1 MDGTS
6 LRVQRIPYS
15 VDALKIKAAASSDQ
29 VSTWINLQQ
38 TNRVIE
44 AALEARLHE
53 AVDLSLAEF
62 ELLMRLQVAAD
73 RPLQMSQIAAQLI
86 NSPSGTTRI
95 ADRLEKAGLIERET
109 PRENRRVVHIKLT
122 DQGRSVLDQ
131 ANQAFRE
138 TLDEAFASHVTQD
151 EVTSLRATLR
161 KLLEA
166 NGAWSEERCDPFCH

>member
-1 MDGTS
+1 
-6 LRVQRIPYS
+6 
-15 VDALKIKAAASSDQ
+15 
-29 VSTWINLQQ
+29 
-38 TNRVIE
+38 
-44 AALEARLHE
+44 
-53 AVDLSLAEF
+53 
-62 ELLMRLQVAAD
+62 VAAD

-122 DQGRSVLDQ
+122 GQGRSVLDQ